1 MVASADNTHEF
12 AHIFAEQSDHNFYNV
27 LIVQGDAL
35 SGIFTATYG
44 TATAE
49 DAGAIRSAISSNGG
63 ALALTTVSPDSGTLI
78 TMTE

>member
-1 MVASADNTHEF
+1 MKFLQA
-12 AHIFAEQSDHNFYNV
+12 IWW
-27 LIVQGDAL
+27 L
-35 SGIFTATYG
+35 FTATYG

-49 DAGAIRSAISSNGG
+49 DADVIRSAISYNGG